1 MGRTRRERRTMKY
14 ATTIGGRTFR
24 VEVVDDHHIILDGEP
39 YEVDFTA
46 IGSQPVYSLL
56 INGKSLEAH
65 AAPLDDGWQ
74 ILLHG
79 RMFEARVEDEQA
91 IRVRALAHTAAD
103 TPGEYQLRAPMPGL
117 VVGIPVSAGAAV
129 AKGETLVILE
139 SMKMQNELRSQKDG
153 VVQEIRI
160 QPGQTVEQNQVL
172 IVVG

>member
-1 MGRTRRERRTMKY
+1 MKY
-14 ATTIGGRTFR
+14 ATTIGERTFR
-24 VEVVDDHHIILDGEP
+24 VEVVDDHHIILDGKP

-46 IGSQPVYSLL
+46 IANQPVFSLI
-56 INGKSLEAH
+56 INGQSLEAH
-65 AAPLDDGWQ
+65 AAPREDGWQ

-91 IRVRALAHTAAD
+91 IRVRSLAHAAAEN
-103 TPGEYQLRAPMPGL
+103 PGEYQLRAPMPGL
-117 VVGIPVSAGAAV
+117 VVGIPVAAGGSV
-129 AKGETLVILE
+129 AKGDTLVILE
-139 SMKMQNELRSQKDG
+139 SMKMQNELRSLKDG